1 MLGYCKYLIQVKDMN
16 SNPIYIGLGCLW
28 PYPFPLLWVWN
39 WCRHQTPPFWAVKS
53 PAWFVPFDEN
63 IHKCQ
68 WFINLHHMLC
78 PINPKAWLTW
88 TKCHHGWDNAPY
100 ISIFYWW
107 STDFLWVNPCYIT
120 HNVCWNQ
127 FRIKIRIISGLKSG
141 LKSGSFSGF
150 KSVLDW
156 MFIYLD

>member
-1 MLGYCKYLIQVKDMN
+1 
-16 SNPIYIGLGCLW
+16 
-28 PYPFPLLWVWN
+28 
-39 WCRHQTPPFWAVKS
+39 
-53 PAWFVPFDEN
+53 
-63 IHKCQ
+63 
-68 WFINLHHMLC
+68 
-78 PINPKAWLTW
+78 
-88 TKCHHGWDNAPY
+88 
-100 ISIFYWW
+100 
-107 STDFLWVNPCYIT
+107 LWVNPCYIT